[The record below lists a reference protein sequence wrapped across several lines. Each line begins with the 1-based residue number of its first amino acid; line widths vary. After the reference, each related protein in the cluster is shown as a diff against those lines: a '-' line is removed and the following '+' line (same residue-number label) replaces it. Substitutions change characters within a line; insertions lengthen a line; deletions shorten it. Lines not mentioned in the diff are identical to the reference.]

1 MALTNEEKMKAIR
14 ISRALEEYLKMTG
27 KTNMR
32 STEVYEYLA
41 RKGLVERDRHQGV
54 YFRKF
59 LNKLKRENALDLIP
73 QCTAIDKND
82 RFTNWYFHAAPE
94 KMSKTIIVKQVTE
107 ERKPYGKV
115 DALPVLKKV
124 VAGLNPTT
132 GGLLEDDHLFNDMA
146 VRKAIWFA
154 IETIEGSQILKE
166 NNKTK
171 KRSVITVVKAPVSTS
186 TTNKISNDHIF
197 ESEINEVKSVLLS
210 QSINPTPSRVASLG
224 QYDLRIIIPICMS
237 YMGNT
242 KVFIESHI

>member
-73 QCTAIDKND
+73 QCTAIDKDD
-82 RFTNWYFHAAPE
+82 RFTDWYFHAAPD
-94 KMSKTIIVKQVTE
+94 KMPKTIIVKQSTE
-107 ERKPYGKV
+107 ERKLYGK
-115 DALPVLKKV
+115 DNALPVLKKV
-124 VAGLNPTT
+124 VAGINPTT
-132 GGLLEDDHLFNDMA
+132 GGLLEDDHLFNDKA

-154 IETIEGSQILKE
+154 IETIEGSETQKNSHLTQEKNVE
-166 NNKTK
+166 N
-171 KRSVITVVKAPVSTS
+171 VIKSPTS
-186 TTNKISNDHIF
+186 NSSKNKISNDHI
-197 ESEINEVKSVLLS
+197 L
-210 QSINPTPSRVASLG
+210 
-224 QYDLRIIIPICMS
+224 
-237 YMGNT
+237 
-242 KVFIESHI
+242 